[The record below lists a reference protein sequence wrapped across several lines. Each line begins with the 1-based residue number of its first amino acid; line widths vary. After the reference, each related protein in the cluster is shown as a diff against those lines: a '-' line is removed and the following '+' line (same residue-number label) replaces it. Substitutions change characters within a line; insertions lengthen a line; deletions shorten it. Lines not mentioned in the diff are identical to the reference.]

1 MEPGQRFILWCLF
14 INTAFPETGKK
25 YVFVGN
31 LFPFPGMEK
40 EWHLDLSYSAVLGIH
55 IFPRYIFLNL
65 MTIWLLRSSSSSQF
79 LFPTESILN
88 KTAVLFCAS
97 ALFLFWSQ
105 ETTALVYLS
114 RKYRKLQKSKKKI
127 IRSSFCSMGA
137 NLLSVRKGFE
147 VVGGRFR

>member
-79 LFPTESILN
+79 LFPTESSLN
-88 KTAVLFCAS
+88 KTAVLFCVS

-114 RKYRKLQKSKKKI
+114 RKYRKLQKSKKKNYQEQFLLNGCKFVVCEKGVW
-127 IRSSFCSMGA
+127 SSR
-137 NLLSVRKGFE
+137 RKI
-147 VVGGRFR
+147 